1 MERVKFNILEIQ
13 ENFENFADKKELT
26 LECLDAVK
34 AHQKLAN
41 LGEPLEDYPNI
52 DTEQVDLC
60 RCLYKL
66 HFQLL
71 LLLESYSKLLRLVNK
86 HAEAAEEDDSAHA
99 QLMDRSKEIAE
110 IMAELMKVNPGEL
123 LMRTSSIGEI

>member
-1 MERVKFNILEIQ
+1 MIERVKFNILEMQ
-13 ENFENFADKKELT
+13 ENVENFSDKSELT

-34 AHQKLAN
+34 AHQKLVN
-41 LGEPLEDYPNI
+41 LGENLEHYNI

-71 LLLESYSKLLRLVNK
+71 LLLESFVKLLKVVMSYGQKEGADDISLRLR
-86 HAEAAEEDDSAHA
+86 EI
-99 QLMDRSKEIAE
+99 RS
-110 IMAELMKVNPGEL
+110 EL
-123 LMRTSSIGEI
+123 LSAATEDLLNKSLAAGAGSK